1 MNIRRLS
8 YGLLLT
14 TATALVAC
22 GEPAQPET
30 PQGGTTTAADTTAAP
45 TPTAAETATPVPTAT
60 ATATASATAE
70 TPPPPPAKQAKEKL
84 VGKFTQSFEGDVKD
98 AADAAAKKAAGK
110 ADKDG
115 KKYNAAMEK
124 ATKAFNDNA
133 STVENTDK
141 TLTWSLKGK
150 PAHSVTIEIG
160 SGDTGSVTIK
170 LMKDGKT
177 DLKGREVAITF
188 SDDDTFSMVDPFA
201 KDPKKAQKLV
211 FKRAK

>member
-30 PQGGTTTAADTTAAP
+30 PQGGTTTAATEAPSATPPATSEP
-45 TPTAAETATPVPTAT
+45 TPPAPTAT
-60 ATATASATAE
+60 ATATATAE
-70 TPPPPPAKQAKEKL
+70 APPPPAPKQAKEKL
-84 VGKFTQSFEGDVKD
+84 VGKFTQEFTGEVKD

-115 KKYNAAMEK
+115 KKYAAAMEK
-124 ATKAFNDNA
+124 ATKAFTDA
-133 STVENTDK
+133 GSLVENTDK
-141 TLTWSLKGK
+141 QLVWSLKGK
-150 PAHSVTIEIG
+150 PAHTVSIEIG
-160 SGDTGSVTIK
+160 GGDVNTVTIK

-177 DLKGREVAITF
+177 DLKGKEVAITF
-188 SDDDTFSMVDPFA
+188 TDDDTFSMKDPFA
-201 KDPKKAQKLV
+201 KDPKKAQTLV
-211 FKRAK
+211 FKRQK